1 MHLASKE
8 VQVKLFGE
16 VECHNR
22 KIKKIPPVMEVAPYY
37 FTVSVYTLLTLFELF
52 SLLPLLPTR
61 DTALDQKGYFANLA
75 GLKCRLCFLTL

>member
-22 KIKKIPPVMEVAPYY
+22 KIKIPPVMEVAPYY

-52 SLLPLLPTR
+52 SLLPLLTLFTFILLIPLKLLY
-61 DTALDQKGYFANLA
+61 TA
-75 GLKCRLCFLTL
+75 

>member
-22 KIKKIPPVMEVAPYY
+22 KIKIPPVMEVAPYYELHVYCLNCLHY

-52 SLLPLLPTR
+52 SLLPLLTLFTFILLIPLKLLY
-61 DTALDQKGYFANLA
+61 TA
-75 GLKCRLCFLTL
+75 